1 MKRILLTG
9 GFGYIGSHTA
19 SVLASENKDFII
31 YDNFSNSKF
40 SVLERLEK
48 TINKKTV
55 YVNADILDTN
65 KLIQTIDNY
74 EIKSVMHFAALKSVR
89 ESFIK
94 PLSYYQINIAGTISL
109 LLAMEKT
116 NVKNLLFSSSAT
128 IYGEPNYLPI
138 DEKHPLRAI
147 NPYGETKLAVENI
160 LKKLVDSDKSWSVT
174 SLRYFNPIG
183 SHHLGLIGDDPL
195 SGKSENLMPSI
206 IKVFKGIKKNLEI
219 FGDNY
224 ETIDGTG
231 VRDYIHIMDLA
242 EAHAKAL
249 EYLEC
254 SNGLNIFNLGTG
266 KGVSVLELI
275 KSFEKI
281 IGYSLP
287 KVIKEKRFG
296 DAAYCFADPTKAKN
310 ILKWNTKRDLNEMCL
325 SALNFSKINT

>member
-1 MKRILLTG
+1 MNRILLTG

-19 SVLASENKDFII
+19 SILASENKDFVI
-31 YDNFSNSKF
+31 YDNFSNSKY

-48 TINKKTV
+48 TINKKII

-65 KLIQTIDNY
+65 QLIKTIDNY

-89 ESFIK
+89 ESFIN
-94 PLSYYQINIAGTISL
+94 PLSYYQNNIAGTISL
-109 LLAMEKT
+109 LLAMERT

-128 IYGEPNYLPI
+128 IYGQPNYLPI

-160 LKKLVDSDKSWSVT
+160 LSKLVNSDKNWSIT

-183 SHHLGLIGDDPL
+183 AHHMGLIGDDPL

-206 IKVFKGIKKNLEI
+206 IKVFKGIKQNLEI

-224 ETIDGTG
+224 ETKDGTG

-242 EAHAKAL
+242 EAHTKAL
-249 EYLEC
+249 EHLNC

-275 KSFEKI
+275 NAFEKI

-287 KVIKEKRFG
+287 KVIKERRNG
-296 DAAYCFADPTKAKN
+296 DAAFCFADPTKAKN
-310 ILKWNTKRDLNEMCL
+310 ILEWYTKRDLNEMCL